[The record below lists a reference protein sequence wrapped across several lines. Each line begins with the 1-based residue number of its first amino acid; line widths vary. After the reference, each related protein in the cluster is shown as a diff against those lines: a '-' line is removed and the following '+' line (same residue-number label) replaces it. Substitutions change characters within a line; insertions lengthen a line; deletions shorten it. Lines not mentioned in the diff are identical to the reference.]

1 MTSPVK
7 KRVKIVYLFCNL
19 HNLKCKE
26 KHLQVGRGLRPHAR
40 AACASLAPGG
50 RGLQPHASAARDPDP
65 RWAGGT
71 PAACQTS
78 VRATLA
84 PGGQRGLRPRV
95 RAAHMNPTPG
105 PQLAGGA
112 PAARQSGA
120 CVPGPW
126 WAGGLQPRARAARV
140 PQAPGYLVRNLHTL
154 KCKENIYLE

>member
-105 PQLAGGA
+105 PQLAGGL
-112 PAARQSGA
+112 R
-120 CVPGPW
+120 
-126 WAGGLQPRARAARV
+126 PRARVARV
-140 PQAPGYLVRNLHTL
+140 SPAPGGQGGSSRAPERHASPRPPDTL
-154 KCKENIYLE
+154 LGIYIP